1 MEDNKQEIG
10 VRYWVLSGQG
20 EANATLAVFVEY
32 ISWRLMEAHGGSWRL
47 MEAHGSWLLL
57 VEADGG

>member
-32 ISWRLMEAHGGSWRL
+32 ISWRLMEAHGGSWK
-47 MEAHGSWLLL
+47 L
-57 VEADGG
+57 VTSSRG